1 MKAAILPLI
10 ALAAAAVPFVGAT
23 AHAQTV
29 RYEVEP
35 THTFATFE
43 IDHFG
48 ASVNRG
54 RFDRKEG
61 RVELDRKARTGRFEL
76 TFHIDSVNTGTP
88 EFDKHLLAADI
99 FDAARFPTATFIG
112 DRFVFEG
119 DKVRSVTGQ
128 LTLKGRSRPVTF
140 TARQFNCYQNPVLK
154 AEVCGGDFETS
165 IDRTAFGLDFAV
177 DMGMSKTVRIVA
189 QIEAVRK

>member
-1 MKAAILPLI
+1 MKPSFAP
-10 ALAAAAVPFVGAT
+10 ALAAAAAVLMGAASPT
-23 AHAQTV
+23 HAQTV

-61 RVELDRKARTGRFEL
+61 HIELDRKAKTGKFEL

-88 EFDKHLLAADI
+88 DFDKHLVAADI
-99 FDAARFPTATFIG
+99 FDAKRFPTATFVG
-112 DRFVFEG
+112 HQFVFEG

-128 LTLKGRSRPVTF
+128 LTLKGKSQSVTF
-140 TARQFNCYQNPVLK
+140 TARQFNCYQSPILK
-154 AEVCGGDFETS
+154 AEVCGGDFETT

-177 DMGMSKTVRIVA
+177 NMGVSKSVRILA

>member
-1 MKAAILPLI
+1 MTPAFTPSL
-10 ALAAAAVPFVGAT
+10 ALATAALIGA
-23 AHAQTV
+23 ALPAQAQTV

-61 RVELDRKARTGRFEL
+61 FIELDRQARTGRFEL
-76 TFHIDSVNTGTP
+76 TFHIASVNTGTP
-88 EFDKHLLAADI
+88 EFDKHLLAPDI
-99 FDAARFPTATFIG
+99 FDAARFPTATFKG
-112 DRFVFEG
+112 QQFAFEG

-128 LTLKGRSRPVTF
+128 LTLKGKSQPVTF
-140 TARQFNCYQNPVLK
+140 TARQFNCYQSPILK
-154 AEVCGGDFETS
+154 AEVCGGDFETT
-165 IDRTAFGLDFAV
+165 IDRTAFGLDYAV
-177 DMGMSKTVRIVA
+177 NMGMSKSVRIVA